1 MIFFFYYTLDSIYR
15 DAAHYWPLDNL
26 NITIKD
32 VSLSKRDKT
41 SASNISG
48 EYWGVKVTKGLRD
61 LKSNREGLVF
71 NECVTSQGVVNQ
83 SIKTDGKGAWVNF
96 GSFVNTC
103 VSEPSLCPLGFTF
116 ALWIKYAILDNNG
129 LQYFIGTSGTKE
141 GLKGFLIYQDFPYDK
156 EDHLAIKVENGTMLW
171 KRSFPV
177 PRDSWTHVTF
187 TWDERDGLVIYS
199 NGSSAG
205 ADQKG
210 KKTKPEEVYNTSFT
224 FGRPNNEV
232 IFSKAAYDEIAVWNR
247 KLHPKEV
254 EAVYKRTAGLGQGP
268 DLEKGGRNVVN
279 SYISFYRTT
288 FSPLHCSFVL
298 LSKPADEFYIV
309 LQ

>member
-1 MIFFFYYTLDSIYR
+1 M
-15 DAAHYWPLDNL
+15 
-26 NITIKD
+26 
-32 VSLSKRDKT
+32 
-41 SASNISG
+41 
-48 EYWGVKVTKGLRD
+48 
-61 LKSNREGLVF
+61 
-71 NECVTSQGVVNQ
+71 TSQGVVNQ
-83 SIKTDGKGAWVNF
+83 SIETDGKGAWVNF

-116 ALWIKYAILDNNG
+116 TLWIKYAILDNNG
-129 LQYFIGTSGTKE
+129 LQYFIGTGGTKE

-210 KKTKPEEVYNTSFT
+210 KKTKLEEVYNTSFT
-224 FGRPNNEV
+224 FGRPNNEM

-268 DLEKGGRNVVN
+268 DLEKGRRNVVN
-279 SYISFYRTT
+279 SYILFYRTS
-288 FSPLHCSFVL
+288 FSSPHCSFVL
-298 LSKPADEFYIV
+298 LSKPADEFNIV